1 MKEILIKEL
10 LKFLAISFLLFS
22 ACKQENSIITPPVI
36 NTNVDCKPLQTRYV
50 FYTWTLGIGNQ
61 RHETIFDFIYEN
73 DQLKGTM
80 FSDQNNDSTRE
91 EVYFYEGELLDSIKA
106 TSTVSDR
113 TNLIKYTYDNQN
125 RIVDAINLNRN
136 TSGEILDTFMHIK
149 MVYGN
154 AGFDQINFV
163 NSDSYH
169 RVYKSPITHNVD
181 STRRF
186 NASGPSNTL
195 AVYEYDDKK
204 GIYSNLPFYDLK
216 TWSSF
221 ASASM
226 NNATRY
232 TLFESTIY
240 DVRSE
245 FLYND
250 HGFPIQRVN
259 FRSSNPVLHDTLYI
273 EYTNCD

>member
-1 MKEILIKEL
+1 MKKYTHL
-10 LKFLAISFLLFS
+10 LKFLVISFLLFC
-22 ACKQENSIITPPVI
+22 ACEKENSIITPPII

-50 FYTWTLGIGNQ
+50 FYSWSIVTGNQ
-61 RHETIFDFIYEN
+61 RHESISDFIYEN
-73 DQLKGTM
+73 GQLKSKVL
-80 FSDQNNDSTRE
+80 SDEINDSRRE
-91 EVYFYEGELLDSIKA
+91 EVFFYEGELLDSIKA
-106 TSTVSDR
+106 TSTVSDG
-113 TNLIKYTYDNQN
+113 TNLIKYTYDDQN

-136 TSGEILDTFMHIK
+136 SSGEILDTNMHIK

-154 AGFDQINFV
+154 AGFEQINFV

-186 NASGPSNTL
+186 HASGPTNTL
-195 AVYEYDDKK
+195 GVYEYDDNKR
-204 GIYSNLPFYDLK
+204 IYSNLPFYGLK

-221 ASASM
+221 SKTST

-232 TLFESTIY
+232 TLFENTIY
-240 DVRSE
+240 DVISE

-250 HGFPIQRVN
+250 HGFPIQRIN